1 MLLIIL
7 QCITFARPGATAGAI
22 NFNKGEL
29 IPSSPVAT
37 FDGSDLMISKTS
49 CSETVGILKSAK
61 LPAFFAEIHQIKERT
76 VIVEHLLLI
85 INGRWSSL
93 VTS

>member
-7 QCITFARPGATAGAI
+7 QCITFAKPGATAGAI

-49 CSETVGILKSAK
+49 RHEIVCLLKSAE
-61 LPAFFAEIHQIKERT
+61 LPAFYDLRNPPNWLDRVQY
-76 VIVEHLLLI
+76 
-85 INGRWSSL
+85 
-93 VTS
+93 